1 MPWPAI
7 FRQMEDGGLNDF
19 WPRRLVTVEVGHGQR
34 LWRVVARRK
43 GRARQSARGRYFF
56 SPPLPL
62 SVIRASAFC
71 LTF

>member
-7 FRQMEDGGLNDF
+7 PRRKEDGGWSYF
-19 WPRRLVTVEVGHGQR
+19 WPRHLVTVEVGHGPR
-34 LWRVVARRK
+34 LWRIVARPA
-43 GRARQSARGRYFF
+43 GRARHGAQRRYFF